1 MGMADIVAAEPSMV
15 ATAGAARIP
24 VVLQL
29 VSRLDA
35 GLAARMAIDSAVA
48 VSRAGGRAL
57 VASGGGPYLH
67 ELERA
72 GIRHIALPIATDGD
86 FGRWSSMRRLRR
98 LVREEDVSI
107 VHTFGLMATMAAR
120 RAAMG
125 RPTRVVSSYLETV
138 EPLSY
143 LKRRKLRQMTRADRV
158 IAPSAI
164 STAYL
169 RTEFRLEPTRIA
181 QVPGGVNIAR
191 FAPAAVRAERII
203 RLAQQWR
210 VPDDRRIVLVAS
222 PLEPNRGHTVVIEAL
237 SRIEHNDIYCLMVG
251 AKPETQARREELE
264 KLIAR
269 KNLGGFVYIVDHCSD
284 MAAAYMLADA
294 VVIADRAPRAFSR
307 VVIEAQAMGR
317 PVIACSSGGIA
328 EPLIPNETGWTV
340 PVGDPDALAHALRAV
355 LGLDTAQRTQLAE
368 AAISHARANFALEVV
383 GEQML
388 AVYDSVLETLW
399 AEART

>member
-1 MGMADIVAAEPSMV
+1 MADIVAVKPSMV
-15 ATAGAARIP
+15 ETAGAARIP

-29 VSRLDA
+29 VSRLDG

-72 GIRHIALPIATDGD
+72 GIRHVSLPISTDSD
-86 FGRWSSMRRLRR
+86 FGRWSSIRRVRR
-98 LVREEDVSI
+98 LVRDEDVSI
-107 VHTFGLMATMAAR
+107 IHTASLTATLAAR
-120 RAAMG
+120 RAATG
-125 RPTRVVSSYLETV
+125 RATRVVSSYLEPV

-143 LKRRKLRQMTRADRV
+143 LKRRSLKQMMRVDRV

-164 STAYL
+164 SNAYL
-169 RTEFRLEPTRIA
+169 RTEFRLEPSRIA
-181 QVPGGVNIAR
+181 QVPPGVNIAR

-210 VPDDRRIVLVAS
+210 VPDDRRIVLVAA
-222 PLEPNRGHTVVIEAL
+222 PLEPDRGHTVMIEAL
-237 SRIEHNDIYCLMVG
+237 TRIDHNDVYCLMVG
-251 AKPETQARREELE
+251 ARPETQARREELE
-264 KLIAR
+264 KLVAR
-269 KNLGGFVYIVDHCSD
+269 NNLGGFVYIVDHCSD

-294 VVIADRAPRAFSR
+294 VVVADRAPRPFSR
-307 VVIEAQAMGR
+307 VVVEAQAMGR

-328 EPLIPNETGWTV
+328 EPLIPDETGWTV
-340 PVGDPDALAHALRAV
+340 PAGDAPALAKALRQV
-355 LGLDTAQRTQLAE
+355 LGLDATQRTLLAE
-368 AAISHARANFALEVV
+368 RAIRHAREHYALDVA

-388 AVYDSVLETLW
+388 TVYDALLETLW

>member
-1 MGMADIVAAEPSMV
+1 MADIVAAEPSMV

-35 GLAARMAIDSAVA
+35 GLAARIAIDSAVA

-72 GIRHIALPIATDGD
+72 GIRHITLPIATDKD
-86 FGRWSSMRRLRR
+86 FGRWSSIRRLRR

-143 LKRRKLRQMTRADRV
+143 LKRRKLRLMTRADRV

-181 QVPGGVNIAR
+181 QVPAGVNITR

-264 KLIAR
+264 KLIAK
-269 KNLGGFVYIVDHCSD
+269 KNLGGFVYIVDHCND

-340 PVGDPDALAHALRAV
+340 PVGDPDALAQALRAV

-388 AVYDSVLETLW
+388 AVYDAVLETLW